1 MFMNYKRGHKLTL
14 FMVLHSII
22 NERSFVNHKQ
32 EFSKISVNYTD
43 IDIVFFIMVNFSS
56 TMNKTHYQLV
66 NTKFIFTGRTRVR
79 LGGSGYA

>member
-1 MFMNYKRGHKLTL
+1 
-14 FMVLHSII
+14 
-22 NERSFVNHKQ
+22 
-32 EFSKISVNYTD
+32 
-43 IDIVFFIMVNFSS
+43 MVNFSS